1 MTTAPTSPTAGDAEA
16 EVINHHGHLYR
27 IALALVVFFLAW
39 AVVAGHPWATAS
51 ADPRLRT
58 LAIRQAQ
65 LQHEAKLVR
74 KVVATRWARYRVHLK
89 ARRALIARVHAAA
102 AAASAAAAA
111 QAAAPTAAA
120 APVATAAPVQVVNLP
135 PAHVVTRTS

>member
-1 MTTAPTSPTAGDAEA
+1 MTSHPGR
-16 EVINHHGHLYR
+16 LYAV
-27 IALALVVFFLAW
+27 ALALVVFFLAW
-39 AVVAGHPWATAS
+39 AVVAARPWATAS

-74 KVVATRWARYRVHLK
+74 RVVAARWARYRIELK
-89 ARRALIARVHAAA
+89 ARRAQIARVNA

-111 QAAAPTAAA
+111 QAQVQTATA
-120 APVATAAPVQVVNLP
+120 AAPVQVVSLP
-135 PAHVVTRTS
+135 AAHVVTRTS